1 MNSALLLSNAIAL
14 AVLVGFHF
22 VPESGAVQV
31 AQRMPHYLQLQRA
44 PQLAV
49 MSDQRSFISQEVSQ
63 EGILLPLSLQNAW
76 YFESPHQEHSMS
88 KSAAGFLIL
97 ALLSGILH
105 LSLVQETVV
114 TLPLIACGVFGAL
127 FVLALI
133 AGRKIKFDP
142 VLR

>member
-1 MNSALLLSNAIAL
+1 
-14 AVLVGFHF
+14 
-22 VPESGAVQV
+22 
-31 AQRMPHYLQLQRA
+31 
-44 PQLAV
+44 
-49 MSDQRSFISQEVSQ
+49 
-63 EGILLPLSLQNAW
+63 
-76 YFESPHQEHSMS
+76 MS
-88 KSAAGFLIL
+88 KSAAGFFIL

-105 LSLVQETVV
+105 LSVVQDTGV

>member
-1 MNSALLLSNAIAL
+1 
-14 AVLVGFHF
+14 
-22 VPESGAVQV
+22 
-31 AQRMPHYLQLQRA
+31 
-44 PQLAV
+44 
-49 MSDQRSFISQEVSQ
+49 
-63 EGILLPLSLQNAW
+63 
-76 YFESPHQEHSMS
+76 MS
-88 KSAAGFLIL
+88 KSAAGFFIL

-105 LSLVQETVV
+105 LSLVQDAVV

>member
-1 MNSALLLSNAIAL
+1 
-14 AVLVGFHF
+14 
-22 VPESGAVQV
+22 
-31 AQRMPHYLQLQRA
+31 
-44 PQLAV
+44 
-49 MSDQRSFISQEVSQ
+49 
-63 EGILLPLSLQNAW
+63 
-76 YFESPHQEHSMS
+76 MS

-105 LSLVQETVV
+105 MALVQESAV
-114 TLPLIACGVFGAL
+114 TLPLIACGVFGGL